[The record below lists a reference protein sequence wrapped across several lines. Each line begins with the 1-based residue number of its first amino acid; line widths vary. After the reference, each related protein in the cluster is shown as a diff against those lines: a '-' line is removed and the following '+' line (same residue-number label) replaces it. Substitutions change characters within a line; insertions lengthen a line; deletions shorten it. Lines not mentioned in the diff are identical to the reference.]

1 MAYQLAEVDET
12 GEDVVEG
19 AQLEVDVVAD
29 VGEEAGDVAELKRN
43 ARMKAARMTM

>member
-19 AQLEVDVVAD
+19 AQLEVNVVAD
-29 VGEEAGDVAELKRN
+29 VGEEAGDVADCKEERE
-43 ARMKAARMTM
+43 TV